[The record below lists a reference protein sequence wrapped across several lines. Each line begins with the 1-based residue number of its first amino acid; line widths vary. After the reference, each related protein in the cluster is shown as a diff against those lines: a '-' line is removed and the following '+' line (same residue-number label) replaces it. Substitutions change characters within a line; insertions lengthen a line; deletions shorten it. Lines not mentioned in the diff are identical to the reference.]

1 MEKKRS
7 GFLQSIV
14 DIPLAL
20 KGFPKNLF
28 KKLPKNKKELELY
41 LRELSAYMWLGLVLI
56 ILGVVLGIDGIGM
69 FVGMIGFAF
78 IIFVFWKKN
87 NVKNGGLGDQILDLS
102 CPQCGEMITYD
113 ANVKYE
119 VINSSWSVS
128 ATKTPMKHGEEAAT
142 CNMNISAHG
151 TESTKVEIFCKCQKC
166 GQEHAFTKSFETG
179 YCSKSLRDVSRSSA
193 DKIRAQFENE
203 VRQVCRDVFDNGSD
217 GDNDFGVSVRTH
229 DIEDLVTDYF
239 NV

>member
-102 CPQCGEMITYD
+102 CPQCGEMIAYD
-113 ANVKYE
+113 TNVKYE
-119 VINSSWSVS
+119 VSNSSWSVR
-128 ATKTPMKHGEEAAT
+128 ATKTPMKRGEEAAT
-142 CNMNISAHG
+142 CNMNINAHG
-151 TESTKVEIFCKCQKC
+151 TESTKVEISCKCQKC
-166 GQEHAFTKSFETG
+166 GKEHTFTKSFETG
-179 YCSKSLRDVSRSSA
+179 SCSKHLSDVSRTSA
-193 DKIRAQFENE
+193 DQIRAQFENE
-203 VRQVCRDVFDNGSD
+203 VRQVCRDVFDNDGS
-217 GDNDFGVSVRTH
+217 GENDFGVSVKVY
-229 DIEDLVTDYF
+229 DIDDCVVNYF